1 MNAKSYCPY
10 PPQGELGAVAAN
22 VEVVTRAGGGTGLTD
37 VADDDESPS
46 AFSVEVGQRLRAVRR
61 ARELSLDDVERTSGG
76 RWSASAVGAYERGF
90 RNLSLPRLRE
100 LADFYDVPMGILL
113 GEADGQGR
121 ASARMVKVV
130 LDLEVLGKIQ
140 EADPVVR
147 YLKTIII
154 ERGDFNGRVLS
165 VRRDDIRALCAIL
178 HSTEIELFD
187 TLERWGAL
195 LSGGPTEDD

>member
-1 MNAKSYCPY
+1 M
-10 PPQGELGAVAAN
+10 AN
-22 VEVVTRAGGGTGLTD
+22 
-37 VADDDESPS
+37 VADDDDSPS
-46 AFSVEVGQRLRAVRR
+46 AFSVEVGARLRAVRR

-100 LADFYDVPMGILL
+100 LADFYGVPMGVLL

-121 ASARMVKVV
+121 AGNRMPKVV
-130 LDLEVLGKIQ
+130 LDLEALGRVQ

-147 YLKTIII
+147 YLRTIII

-165 VRRDDIRALCAIL
+165 VRRDDIRALCAVL
-178 HSTEIELFD
+178 HSTEVELFD
-187 TLERWGAL
+187 TLESWGAL
-195 LSGGPTEDD
+195 LSGGPTEDE

>member
-1 MNAKSYCPY
+1 MP
-10 PPQGELGAVAAN
+10 EVA
-22 VEVVTRAGGGTGLTD
+22 E
-37 VADDDESPS
+37 DDESPS

-100 LADFYDVPMGILL
+100 LADFYGVPMGILL

-121 ASARMVKVV
+121 AGARMVKVV
-130 LDLEVLGKIQ
+130 LDLEVLGKIE

-147 YLKTIII
+147 YLRTIII

-178 HSTEIELFD
+178 HSTEVELFD
-187 TLERWGAL
+187 TLEGWGAL
-195 LSGGPTEDD
+195 LSGGPSEED

>member
-1 MNAKSYCPY
+1 MS
-10 PPQGELGAVAAN
+10 N
-22 VEVVTRAGGGTGLTD
+22 VS
-37 VADDDESPS
+37 DDDESPS

-100 LADFYDVPMGILL
+100 LADFYGVPMGILL
-113 GEADGQGR
+113 GEEDGQGR
-121 ASARMVKVV
+121 AAARMVKVV
-130 LDLEVLGKIQ
+130 LDLEVLGRIE

-178 HSTEIELFD
+178 HSTEVELFD

>member
-1 MNAKSYCPY
+1 MAT
-10 PPQGELGAVAAN
+10 VA
-22 VEVVTRAGGGTGLTD
+22 E
-37 VADDDESPS
+37 DDESPS

-100 LADFYDVPMGILL
+100 LAEFYGIPMGVLL

-121 ASARMVKVV
+121 AAARMAKVV
-130 LDLEVLGKIQ
+130 LDLEALGRIQ

-147 YLKTIII
+147 YLRTIII

-178 HSTEIELFD
+178 HATEIELFD

-195 LSGGPTEDD
+195 LSGGPTEDE

>member
-1 MNAKSYCPY
+1 MS
-10 PPQGELGAVAAN
+10 
-22 VEVVTRAGGGTGLTD
+22 TTS
-37 VADDDESPS
+37 DDEESPS
-46 AFSVEVGQRLRAVRR
+46 AFSLEVGARLRAVRR

-100 LADFYDVPMGILL
+100 LADFYGVPMGILL

-121 ASARMVKVV
+121 SSSRMAKVV
-130 LDLEVLGKIQ
+130 LDLEALNRVD
-140 EADPVVR
+140 EANPVER

-154 ERGDFNGRVLS
+154 ERGDFNGRMLS

-178 HSTEIELFD
+178 HSTEEELFR

-195 LSGGPTEDD
+195 LSGGPVEEQG

>member
-1 MNAKSYCPY
+1 MTSTT
-10 PPQGELGAVAAN
+10 E
-22 VEVVTRAGGGTGLTD
+22 
-37 VADDDESPS
+37 DDDSPS

-100 LADFYDVPMGILL
+100 LADFYGVPMGILL
-113 GEADGQGR
+113 GEADGDSRGGPR
-121 ASARMVKVV
+121 VTKVV
-130 LDLEVLGKIQ
+130 LDLEVLGRSS
-140 EADPVVR
+140 EAEPVVR
-147 YLKTIII
+147 YLRTIII

-178 HSTEIELFD
+178 HSSEKELFA
-187 TLERWGAL
+187 TLAGWGAI
-195 LSGGPTEDD
+195 LSGGPEEDEG

>member
-1 MNAKSYCPY
+1 MSH
-10 PPQGELGAVAAN
+10 VS
-22 VEVVTRAGGGTGLTD
+22 
-37 VADDDESPS
+37 DDDESPS

-100 LADFYDVPMGILL
+100 LADFYGVPMGILL
-113 GEADGQGR
+113 GEEDGQGR
-121 ASARMVKVV
+121 AAARMVKVV
-130 LDLEVLGKIQ
+130 LDLEVLGKIE

-195 LSGGPTEDD
+195 LSGGPTEDE

>member
-1 MNAKSYCPY
+1 LSNTA
-10 PPQGELGAVAAN
+10 E
-22 VEVVTRAGGGTGLTD
+22 
-37 VADDDESPS
+37 DDDSPS
-46 AFSVEVGQRLRAVRR
+46 AFSLEVGQRLRAVRR

-100 LADFYDVPMGILL
+100 LADFYGVPMAVLL
-113 GEADGQGR
+113 GENDGQGR
-121 ASARMVKVV
+121 SGGRMAKVV
-130 LDLEVLGKIQ
+130 LDLEVLSRID
-140 EADPVVR
+140 EADPVER

-154 ERGDFNGRVLS
+154 ERGDFNGRMLS

-178 HSTEIELFD
+178 HSTESELFE

-195 LSGGPTEDD
+195 LSGGPMEEAQ

>member
-1 MNAKSYCPY
+1 M
-10 PPQGELGAVAAN
+10 AN
-22 VEVVTRAGGGTGLTD
+22 VAE
-37 VADDDESPS
+37 DDESPS

-100 LADFYDVPMGILL
+100 LAEFYGVPMGVLL

-121 ASARMVKVV
+121 AGARMAKVV
-130 LDLEVLGKIQ
+130 LDLEALGRIE

-147 YLKTIII
+147 YLRTIII

-178 HSTEIELFD
+178 HSTEVELFE

-195 LSGGPTEDD
+195 LSGGPTEDE

>member
-1 MNAKSYCPY
+1 
-10 PPQGELGAVAAN
+10 
-22 VEVVTRAGGGTGLTD
+22 
-37 VADDDESPS
+37 
-46 AFSVEVGQRLRAVRR
+46 VRR

-100 LADFYDVPMGILL
+100 LADFYGVPMGILL
-113 GEADGQGR
+113 GEEDGQGR
-121 ASARMVKVV
+121 AAARMVKVV
-130 LDLEVLGKIQ
+130 LDLEVLGRIE

-178 HSTEIELFD
+178 HSTEVELFD

>member
-1 MNAKSYCPY
+1 M
-10 PPQGELGAVAAN
+10 AN
-22 VEVVTRAGGGTGLTD
+22 
-37 VADDDESPS
+37 VADDDDSPS

-100 LADFYDVPMGILL
+100 LAEFYGVPMGVLL

-130 LDLEVLGKIQ
+130 LDLETLGRIE

-147 YLKTIII
+147 YLRTIII

-178 HSTEIELFD
+178 HSTEVELFD

-195 LSGGPTEDD
+195 LSGGPTEDDSQ

>member
-1 MNAKSYCPY
+1 M
-10 PPQGELGAVAAN
+10 AV
-22 VEVVTRAGGGTGLTD
+22 
-37 VADDDESPS
+37 VATEEDDSPS

-100 LADFYDVPMGILL
+100 LADFYAVPMGVLL

-121 ASARMVKVV
+121 AAGRMAKVV
-130 LDLEVLGKIQ
+130 LDLEALGHIEQ
-140 EADPVVR
+140 AEPVVR
-147 YLKTIII
+147 YLRTIII
-154 ERGDFNGRVLS
+154 ERGDFNGRMLS
-165 VRRDDIRALCAIL
+165 IRRDDIRALCAIL

-187 TLERWGAL
+187 TLARWGAV
-195 LSGGPTEDD
+195 LSGGPTEDEQQ

>member
-1 MNAKSYCPY
+1 MTN
-10 PPQGELGAVAAN
+10 VA
-22 VEVVTRAGGGTGLTD
+22 E
-37 VADDDESPS
+37 DDESPS

-61 ARELSLDDVERTSGG
+61 AREMSLDDVERTSGG

-100 LADFYDVPMGILL
+100 LAEFYGMPMGVLL

-121 ASARMVKVV
+121 AGGRMAKVV
-130 LDLEVLGKIQ
+130 LDLEALGRIE

-147 YLKTIII
+147 YLRTIII

-178 HSTEIELFD
+178 HSTEVELFD

-195 LSGGPTEDD
+195 LSGGPTEGDSQ

>member
-1 MNAKSYCPY
+1 MA
-10 PPQGELGAVAAN
+10 
-22 VEVVTRAGGGTGLTD
+22 D

-46 AFSVEVGQRLRAVRR
+46 AFSVEVGQRLRSVRR

-90 RNLSLPRLRE
+90 RNLSLSRLRE
-100 LADFYDVPMGILL
+100 LADFYGVPMGILL

-121 ASARMVKVV
+121 AGARMVKVV
-130 LDLEVLGKIQ
+130 LDLEVLGKVPD
-140 EADPVVR
+140 ADPVVR
-147 YLKTIII
+147 YLRTIII

-178 HSTEIELFD
+178 HSTEVELFD
-187 TLERWGAL
+187 TLGQWGAL
-195 LSGGPTEDD
+195 LSGGPSDDD

>member
-1 MNAKSYCPY
+1 MR
-10 PPQGELGAVAAN
+10 QTM
-22 VEVVTRAGGGTGLTD
+22 VEVAE
-37 VADDDESPS
+37 DDESPS

-100 LADFYDVPMGILL
+100 LAEFYGVPMGVLL

-121 ASARMVKVV
+121 AAARMVKVV
-130 LDLEVLGKIQ
+130 LDLEALGRIQ

-147 YLKTIII
+147 YLRTIII

-165 VRRDDIRALCAIL
+165 VRRDDIRALCAVL
-178 HSTEIELFD
+178 HSTEVELFD

-195 LSGGPTEDD
+195 LSGGPTEDDSL

>member
-1 MNAKSYCPY
+1 MS
-10 PPQGELGAVAAN
+10 
-22 VEVVTRAGGGTGLTD
+22 
-37 VADDDESPS
+37 DDDESPS

-100 LADFYDVPMGILL
+100 LADFYGVPMGILL
-113 GEADGQGR
+113 GEEDGQGR
-121 ASARMVKVV
+121 AAARMVKVV
-130 LDLEVLGKIQ
+130 LDLEVLGKIE

-178 HSTEIELFD
+178 HSTEIELFG

-195 LSGGPTEDD
+195 LSGGPTEDE